1 MTSSV
6 HPSGKSIS
14 EYKMI
19 QETTLEF
26 TPTSYEDSNG
36 NTIKGSVE
44 ITCTD
49 KITEQAV
56 NHAIFDNLKKPS
68 QVALH
73 FLIANKEEC
82 MGLLEIFVQ
91 SDLYCNDLPL
101 EVQQFVIEARTN
113 GEIE

>member
-1 MTSSV
+1 MTSPV
-6 HPSGKSIS
+6 HPSEKSTS
-14 EYKMI
+14 EYKII

-44 ITCTD
+44 ITCAD
-49 KITEQAV
+49 KITEQAIDPE
-56 NHAIFDNLKKPS
+56 IFDNLKKPS

-82 MGLLEIFVQ
+82 MGLLEIFVK
-91 SDLYCNDLPL
+91 SDLYYNDLPL
-101 EVQQFVIEARTN
+101 EVQQFVIEARAN